1 LNELRALAFASFEMW
16 QNRACLVRITVAARG
31 RRSQIFSGIIF
42 SFDEP
47 RNLMILCTGRNR
59 FERVAIP
66 THSFSVTMRRVEAS
80 RDDVRLVV
88 DELDRFGRLR
98 LN

>member
-16 QNRACLVRITVAARG
+16 QNRASLVRITVAARG
-31 RRSQIFSGIIF
+31 RPSQKFRGIIY

-59 FERVAIP
+59 FERVTIP
-66 THSFSVTMRRVEAS
+66 AQSFQVSTRRVEAS
-80 RDDVRLVV
+80 RDDNRVVV
-88 DELDRFGRLR
+88 DELDRFGFFQR
-98 LN
+98 N